1 MKTGSIKKQFT
12 AVLQM
17 KRPTIAVALMA
28 AFGALHGFGSA
39 ALGQTFSYTTG
50 FESSDS
56 FAAGSVNGQS
66 GWSAYG
72 SSVESITTAAAHSG
86 TQSLLVAPGSDG
98 NVVQSSTPIFAP
110 SGETPSVYVPTPA
123 SNFME
128 TDFWFRT
135 VALTADTGLYVSTSM
150 GNPASVRN
158 TWLGVM
164 EGTEAGA
171 TAGNLYVGAYEVD
184 VLGNFQQSLS
194 PALSWGQ
201 WYHATISEQYV
212 NGPNND
218 LVTYS
223 IADAANTP
231 VWSVTIGSWENYYA
245 LNPSAEQAPG
255 PVVSDRTG
263 FGGSGAD
270 GGQGIYVDD
279 FSMTNVATV
288 PEPTTI
294 SLLAMA
300 LGGLVVIRKRK

>member
-1 MKTGSIKKQFT
+1 MKMGSIKKQFT

-17 KRPTIAVALMA
+17 KRPTIAVALLA
-28 AFGALHGFGSA
+28 AFGALHGFSSA
-39 ALGQTFSYTTG
+39 ALGQTFTYTTG

-56 FAAGSVNGQS
+56 FTPGSVNGQG
-66 GWSAYG
+66 GWSADG
-72 SSVESITTAAAHSG
+72 SSVESVTTAAAHSG
-86 TQSLLVAPGSDG
+86 TQSLLVAPTAGDG
-98 NVVQSSTPIFAP
+98 NIVQSSTPIFAP
-110 SGETPSVYVPTPA
+110 SGETPSVYVPAPA
-123 SNFME
+123 SSFMA

-135 VALTADTGLYVSTSM
+135 VATSSDNGLYISTSM

-158 TWLGVM
+158 TWLGVV
-164 EGTEAGA
+164 EGSEVGA
-171 TAGNLYVGAYEVD
+171 TAGNLFVGAYDVD
-184 VLGNFQQSLS
+184 TNGNFNLSLS
-194 PALSWGQ
+194 PSLNWGQ
-201 WYHATISEQYV
+201 WYHATIAEQYV

-223 IADAANTP
+223 IADAANNP

-245 LNPSAEQAPG
+245 TNPSAEQAPG
-255 PVVSDRTG
+255 PVVSDRTS

-279 FSMTNVATV
+279 FSMTDVV

-300 LGGLVVIRKRK
+300 LGGLMFLRKRK